1 MGAWQSMQNVIDVV
15 RANDYN
21 TTADLQRFF
30 DDDAAQLETETSCQ
44 YVDAE
49 GYVATLAGPG
59 LGVDIDEA
67 AVRAAAVAGHA
78 WADREWTLPDGT
90 PTTW

>member
-49 GYVATLAGPG
+49 GYVVSDL
-59 LGVDIDEA
+59 LG
-67 AVRAAAVAGHA
+67 
-78 WADREWTLPDGT
+78 GT
-90 PTTW
+90 YTSRP